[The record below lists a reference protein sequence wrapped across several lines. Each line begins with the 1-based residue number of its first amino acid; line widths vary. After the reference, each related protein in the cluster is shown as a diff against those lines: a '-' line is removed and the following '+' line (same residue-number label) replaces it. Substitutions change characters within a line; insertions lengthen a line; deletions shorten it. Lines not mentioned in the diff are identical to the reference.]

1 MPREVGDIPDT
12 RAAALGSHHPSRRA
26 VRRRTPTP
34 RRYSSPRIRGRGV
47 VSAPAHSLLLIYFSA
62 SYFFSSDLDVRRPVP
77 PTQEMSSEQRTT
89 RRPAKHPRRVSRTPT
104 LNFDSRASTSASDPE
119 RADDFQGAP
128 TIPTRAIQLPRH
140 PQARLQARKR
150 QFAFLFGFGLPP
162 SSDMSCLKLI
172 IAASTD
178 DL

>member
-34 RRYSSPRIRGRGV
+34 RRCSSPRIRGRGV

-62 SYFFSSDLDVRRPVP
+62 SYFFPSDLDVRRPVP

-89 RRPAKHPRRVSRTPT
+89 RRPAKPPRRVLGTPT
-104 LNFDSRASTSASDPE
+104 LNFDSRASTSASDL
-119 RADDFQGAP
+119 RIRRRLQNAP
-128 TIPTRAIQLPRH
+128 AISKVHRRS
-140 PQARLQARKR
+140 RLQARKR
-150 QFAFLFGFGLPP
+150 QIGFLFGFGLPP
-162 SSDMSCLKLI
+162 SSDMSCSKLI